1 MLAAQTQSPPTEV
14 RKSTSVDLCSVPNSQ
29 THVPKERT
37 VFGMSELVLCLP
49 KTLSGMT
56 RAWPYGNGS
65 GRWSR
70 F

>member
-37 VFGMSELVLCLP
+37 VFGVSEASPVPPENLIRDDARMAV
-49 KTLSGMT
+49 
-56 RAWPYGNGS
+56 W
-65 GRWSR
+65 
-70 F
+70 